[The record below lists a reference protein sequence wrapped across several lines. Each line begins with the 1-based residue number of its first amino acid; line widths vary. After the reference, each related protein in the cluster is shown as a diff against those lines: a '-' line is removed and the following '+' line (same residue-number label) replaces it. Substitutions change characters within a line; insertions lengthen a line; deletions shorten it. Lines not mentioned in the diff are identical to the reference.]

1 MADEG
6 AREIR
11 SMLETSSDTLADA
24 MEKIGAGLELGD
36 ADSEVGSEAIQ
47 GVTEARS
54 YYSRL
59 ARRIRRTRTSSDAKP
74 DVLDALGRLNSGL
87 ALFAE
92 GLRAGLDSDDG
103 QERIS
108 TGADR
113 MQEAAR
119 DLERATNALT

>member
-11 SMLETSSDTLADA
+11 SMLETSSDALAEA
-24 MEKIGAGLELGD
+24 MEKIGDGLELD
-36 ADSEVGSEAIQ
+36 EANPEVGSAALQ
-47 GVTEARS
+47 GITQARS
-54 YYSRL
+54 HYSRL

-74 DVLDALGRLNSGL
+74 DVLDALSRMNSGL

-113 MQEAAR
+113 MQEAAH